1 MPILTKILHCPIPK
15 NEYNF
20 IGNELIEAKIT
31 VKLTDPKGIR
41 TYLREFFAN
50 FPSKINFEESVF
62 KGELKYLESLG
73 KYCTYNCSPEDV
85 GELVRI
91 FYFLFFYFLFCFLFF
106 IFYFLILFYF
116 YLFLFM

>member
-91 FYFLFFYFLFCFLFF
+91 FYIIFYFLFF
-106 IFYFLILFYF
+106 IFCFLILFYF
-116 YLFLFM
+116 ILSLFLFM